1 MIIFYFNPF
10 LKKKK
15 IILYEI
21 IFFYKVFKAMLNKVL
36 IENSQFQHL
45 RVGLS
50 FPFPA
55 LLDTKYFLP
64 FLLGMDKITK
74 STTLHLSI

>member
-1 MIIFYFNPF
+1 
-10 LKKKK
+10 
-15 IILYEI
+15 
-21 IFFYKVFKAMLNKVL
+21 MLNKVL